1 MNNKQNEVRELE
13 VIVAESIKNNI
24 CEYLE
29 LDAKIEN
36 IINIEVSS
44 FYGIFIKVLGHK
56 VFSLTRDI
64 DDYNIHHAKIVS
76 PVLRIDDATSEK
88 EIEKYNKQME
98 FVSLISSKAVFLK
111 LKEIALG
118 NILTLNE
125 EAENI
130 IEC

>member
-1 MNNKQNEVRELE
+1 
-13 VIVAESIKNNI
+13 
-24 CEYLE
+24 
-29 LDAKIEN
+29 
-36 IINIEVSS
+36 
-44 FYGIFIKVLGHK
+44 
-56 VFSLTRDI
+56 LTRDI

-125 EAENI
+125 EVESI